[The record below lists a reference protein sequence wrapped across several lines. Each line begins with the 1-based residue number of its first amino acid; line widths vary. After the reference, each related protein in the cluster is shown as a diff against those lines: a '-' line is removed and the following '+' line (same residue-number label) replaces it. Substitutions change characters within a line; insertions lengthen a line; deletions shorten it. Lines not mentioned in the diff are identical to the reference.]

1 MRSLIQF
8 FVGICAC
15 TSAALG
21 YFDFT
26 VTGYVDST
34 FNLNNQSLLV
44 NGDGIQK
51 IVGRGTS
58 YIEVQSTLPLQE
70 HIGGIGQIDLWDT
83 GSMNLYGGEVDTVS
97 VSGTATI
104 NVAGGSI
111 SNRLSPNSNSAVS
124 ISAGYVEL
132 LYVNGHSAVTVSGGE
147 IGSVTVGLNVSQD
160 AFITFICDLTS
171 LNYTY
176 AQEKLVGINGRW
188 LDGSNFDI
196 EVKNQGYLPTS
207 DYLQFVPEPAT
218 LLLMALGG
226 LIVYRR
232 RD

>member
-1 MRSLIQF
+1 MKRTTIQF
-8 FVGICAC
+8 LVGICVC

-44 NGDGIQK
+44 DGDGIQK
-51 IVGRGTS
+51 IVGRGES
-58 YIEVQSTLPLQE
+58 YIEVRSTLPLQE
-70 HIGGIGQIDLWDT
+70 HIGGIGQINLGDT
-83 GSMNLYGGEVDTVS
+83 GSMNLYGGEV
-97 VSGTATI
+97 GTI
-104 NVAGGSI
+104 EVYG
-111 SNRLSPNSNSAVS
+111 NSSVS

-132 LYVNGHSAVTVSGGE
+132 LYVNGHSAVTVTGGE
-147 IGSVTVGLNVSQD
+147 VGSVTVGMNVSED
-160 AFITFICDLTS
+160 AIVTFVCDLTS

-176 AQEKLVGINGRW
+176 AQEKLVGIDGRW
-188 LDGSNFDI
+188 LDGSSFDI

-207 DYLQFVPEPAT
+207 DYLQFVPEPTT

-226 LIVYRR
+226 LLLHRR
-232 RD
+232 RG